1 MTEKGNAKVS
11 NIFGKSLFGVWRYNM
26 VEEKKSFGDFLVGL
40 GVLTAD
46 QLKKATQEQ
55 KQRGERL
62 EQAVVRLGYAKEELI
77 LQCLADYFNLPYV
90 DLDTYLIDEKI
101 VKTIPEEIARRHTL
115 IPLFKIGSALTVA
128 MTNPLNLLALDEVRN
143 RVKTDVEISI
153 STEKKIRKAIEQ
165 HYGAAGTVFENT
177 IQQMAK
183 SNMGGPSQESADY
196 RKTHDL
202 IVKDLPTGPMEDA
215 SAARMLD
222 LVMIQAIRDR
232 ASDIHFE
239 PDERTLRVRF
249 RIDGFLYES
258 LTLPK
263 PVHPALTSRIKILA
277 EMDITETRLPQD
289 GNFNV
294 KLEKR
299 GFEIRV
305 STFPTI
311 YGENV
316 VLRVLDQSSPLFKL
330 DDLGFSEEMLNHFK
344 QLIRKTSGII
354 LVTGPTGSGKTTTLY
369 TLLNMINSK
378 DKNIITI
385 EDPVEYRLTLIRQT
399 QINPKAGITFATGL
413 RSILRQ
419 DPDIIMI
426 GEIRD
431 LETSEIAMQAALTGH
446 LVLSTLHTNDAP
458 EAISRLV
465 DIGVEPYLISSSVIG
480 VLAQR
485 LVRTICPDCKVAY
498 QVDPKGMNELGEKV
512 TNSKEPLTLHRGK
525 GCKNCKQSGYRGRSG
540 IFELLLVSEEIKKL
554 ISERASTQVIR
565 DVAKKTAG
573 LVPLRVDGLRK
584 ALKGITTL
592 DEVDR
597 VAY

>member
-1 MTEKGNAKVS
+1 LEL
-11 NIFGKSLFGVWRYNM
+11 IWRLVIDYWLLTLGGPM
-26 VEEKKSFGDFLVGL
+26 VEEKKSFGDFLIGL
-40 GVLTAD
+40 GVITID
-46 QLKKATQEQ
+46 QLKKASQEQ
-55 KQRGERL
+55 RQKGERL
-62 EQAVVRLGYAKEELI
+62 EQAIVRLGYAKEELA
-77 LQCLADYFNLPYV
+77 LQCLADYFNLPYI
-90 DLDTYLIDEKI
+90 DLDTYLIDEKV
-101 VKTIPEEIARRHTL
+101 VKMIPEEMAQRHTF
-115 IPLFKIGSALTVA
+115 IPLFKIGNALTVA
-128 MTNPLNLLALDEVRN
+128 MTNPLNLLALDELRN
-143 RVKTDVEISI
+143 KVKTDVEIAI
-153 STEKKIRKAIEQ
+153 STEKKIKKAIEQ
-165 HYGAAGTVFENT
+165 HYGATAAALENT
-177 IQQMAK
+177 LQHLMRGNMA
-183 SNMGGPSQESADY
+183 PTSQEPSDY
-196 RKTHDL
+196 KKTYDL
-202 IVKDLPTGPMEDA
+202 VMKDIPTGPMDEA
-215 SAARMLD
+215 PAARMLD

-239 PDERTLRVRF
+239 PDEKALRVRF

-263 PVHPALTSRIKILA
+263 QIHPALTSRIKILA
-277 EMDITETRLPQD
+277 EMDIAETRLPQD

-294 KLEKR
+294 KMEKR

-316 VLRVLDQSSPLFKL
+316 VLRILDQTSPLFKL
-330 DDLGFSEEMLNHFK
+330 EELGFSEETLDQFK

-369 TLLNMINSK
+369 ALLNMINSK
-378 DKNIITI
+378 EKNIITI
-385 EDPVEYRLTLIRQT
+385 EDPVEYRLALIRQT
-399 QINPKAGITFATGL
+399 QINPKAGINFATGL

-485 LVRTICPDCKVAY
+485 LVRTICPDCKTPY
-498 QVDPKGMNELGEKV
+498 QVDPNVMKDLGEEMAKL
-512 TNSKEPLTLHRGK
+512 KKPLTLYQGK

-540 IFELLLVSEEIKKL
+540 IYELLLVNEEIKKL
-554 ISERASTQVIR
+554 ISDRASTQVIR
-565 DVAKKTAG
+565 DVAKKTGG

-584 ALKGITTL
+584 VLKGITTL

>member
-1 MTEKGNAKVS
+1 V
-11 NIFGKSLFGVWRYNM
+11 
-26 VEEKKSFGDFLVGL
+26 
-40 GVLTAD
+40 
-46 QLKKATQEQ
+46 
-55 KQRGERL
+55 
-62 EQAVVRLGYAKEELI
+62 
-77 LQCLADYFNLPYV
+77 ADYFNLPYV

-101 VKTIPEEIARRHTL
+101 VNAIPEEMARRHTL
-115 IPLFKIGSALTVA
+115 IPLFRIGSALTIA

-143 RVKTDVEISI
+143 KVKADVEISI
-153 STEKKIRKAIEQ
+153 STEKQIRKAIDQ
-165 HYGAAGTVFENT
+165 HYGAAATTIGNT
-177 IQQMAK
+177 LQQFMIGNRPG
-183 SNMGGPSQESADY
+183 SLQEPSDY
-196 RKTHDL
+196 RKTYDL
-202 IVKDLPTGPMEDA
+202 VVKDLPTGPMEDA

-239 PDERTLRVRF
+239 PDEKALRVRL

-263 PVHPALTSRIKILA
+263 QTHPALTSRIKILA
-277 EMDITETRLPQD
+277 EMDIAETRLPQD

-316 VLRVLDQSSPLFKL
+316 VLRVLDQTSPLFKL
-330 DDLGFSEEMLNHFK
+330 DELGFSEEMLTQFK
-344 QLIRKTSGII
+344 QLVRKTSGII

-369 TLLNMINSK
+369 ALLNMINSK

-385 EDPVEYRLTLIRQT
+385 EDPVEYRLALIRQT
-399 QINPKAGITFATGL
+399 QINPKAGITFAAGL

-419 DPDIIMI
+419 DPDIIMV

-458 EAISRLV
+458 EAISRLM

-485 LVRTICPDCKVAY
+485 LVRTTCPDCKVPY

-512 TNSKEPLTLHRGK
+512 THSKEPLTLYRGK
-525 GCKNCKQSGYRGRSG
+525 GCKNCKHSGYRGRTG
-540 IFELLLVSEEIKKL
+540 IFELLLVNEEIKKL

-565 DVAKKTAG
+565 EVAKKTMRMA
-573 LVPLRVDGLRK
+573 PLRVDGLRK
-584 ALKGITTL
+584 VLKGITAL

>member
-1 MTEKGNAKVS
+1 M
-11 NIFGKSLFGVWRYNM
+11 I
-26 VEEKKSFGDFLVGL
+26 EEKKSFGDFLIGL
-40 GVLTAD
+40 GVITAD
-46 QLKKATQEQ
+46 QLKRASQEQ

-62 EQAVVRLGYAKEELI
+62 EQAIVRLSYAKEELT

-90 DLDTYLIDEKI
+90 DLDTYLIDEKV
-101 VKTIPEEIARRHTL
+101 VKTIPEEMARRHTL
-115 IPLFKIGSALTVA
+115 IPIFKIGDTLTVA

-143 RVKTDVEISI
+143 KVKTDVEIVI
-153 STEKKIRKAIEQ
+153 SMEKKIKKAIEQ
-165 HYGAAGTVFENT
+165 HYGATAVTLENT
-177 IQQMAK
+177 LQQLMK
-183 SNMGGPSQESADY
+183 GNRVGSPQESSDY
-196 RKTHDL
+196 KKTYEL
-202 IVKDLPTGPMEDA
+202 AMKDLPTGPMDEA
-215 SAARMLD
+215 PAARMLD

-239 PDERTLRVRF
+239 PDEKALGVRF

-263 PVHPALTSRIKILA
+263 PIHLALTSRIKILA
-277 EMDITETRLPQD
+277 EMDIAETRLPQD

-316 VLRVLDQSSPLFKL
+316 VLRILDQTSALFKL
-330 DDLGFSEEMLNHFK
+330 EDLGFSEEVLNHFK
-344 QLIRKTSGII
+344 QLVRKTSGII

-369 TLLNMINSK
+369 ALLNMINSK

-385 EDPVEYRLTLIRQT
+385 EDPVEYRLALIRQT
-399 QINPKAGITFATGL
+399 QINPKAGINFATGL

-485 LVRTICPDCKVAY
+485 LVRIICPDCKVSY
-498 QVDPKGMNELGEKV
+498 QVDPKVMNDLGEDV
-512 TNSKEPLTLHRGK
+512 TKSKEPLTLYRGK
-525 GCKNCKQSGYRGRSG
+525 GCKNCKQSGYWGRSG
-540 IFELLLVSEEIKKL
+540 IYELLLVNEEIKKL

-573 LVPLRVDGLRK
+573 LVPLRVDGLK
-584 ALKGITTL
+584 KVLKGITTL

>member
-1 MTEKGNAKVS
+1 
-11 NIFGKSLFGVWRYNM
+11 M
-26 VEEKKSFGDFLVGL
+26 VEEKKSFGDFLVSL
-40 GVLTAD
+40 GVLSAD
-46 QLKKATQEQ
+46 HLKKASQEQ

-62 EQAVVRLGYAKEELI
+62 EQAIVRLGYAKEELI
-77 LQCLADYFNLPYV
+77 FQCLADYFNLPYV

-101 VKTIPEEIARRHTL
+101 VRTIPEEIARRHTL
-115 IPLFKIGSALTVA
+115 IPLFKIGSVLTVA

-153 STEKKIRKAIEQ
+153 STGKKIEKAIEQ
-165 HYGAAGTVFENT
+165 HYGAAGSGLEDTL
-177 IQQMAK
+177 QQFMKGDSAE
-183 SNMGGPSQESADY
+183 SPQEPSDY
-196 RKTHDL
+196 KKTHDL

-222 LVMIQAIRDR
+222 LVITQAIRDR

-239 PDERTLRVRF
+239 PDEKALRARF
-249 RIDGFLYES
+249 RIDGVLYES

-263 PVHPALTSRIKILA
+263 QIQPALTSRIKILA
-277 EMDITETRLPQD
+277 EMDIAETRLPQD

-316 VLRVLDQSSPLFKL
+316 VLRVLDQTSVLFKL
-330 DDLGFSEEMLNHFK
+330 EELGFSEEMLGQFK

-369 TLLNMINSK
+369 ALLNMINSK

-385 EDPVEYRLTLIRQT
+385 EDPVEYRLPLIRQT

-419 DPDIIMI
+419 DPDIIMV

-431 LETSEIAMQAALTGH
+431 LETSEIAMQSALTGH

-458 EAISRLV
+458 EAISRLM
-465 DIGVEPYLISSSVIG
+465 DIGVEPYLISSCVIG

-485 LVRTICPDCKVAY
+485 LVRTICPDCKASY
-498 QVDPKGMNELGEKV
+498 RVDPKDMKDLGEKV
-512 TNSKEPLTLHRGK
+512 ANSKEPLTLYRGK
-525 GCKNCKQSGYRGRSG
+525 GCKNCKQSGYWGRSG
-540 IFELLLVSEEIKKL
+540 IFELLLVNEEIKKL
-554 ISERASTQVIR
+554 VSERGSTQVIR
-565 DVAKKTAG
+565 EVAKKTAG
-573 LVPLRVDGLRK
+573 MVPLRVDGLRK
-584 ALKGITTL
+584 ALKGITTR

>member
-1 MTEKGNAKVS
+1 
-11 NIFGKSLFGVWRYNM
+11 M

-40 GVLTAD
+40 GIITAD
-46 QLKKATQEQ
+46 QLKKASQEQ
-55 KQRGERL
+55 RQQGERL
-62 EQAVVRLGYAKEELI
+62 EQAIVRLGYAKEELA

-101 VKTIPEEIARRHTL
+101 VRTIPEELARRHTL
-115 IPLFKIGSALTVA
+115 VPLFKIGSALTVA
-128 MTNPLNLLALDEVRN
+128 MATPLNLLALDELRN
-143 RVKTDVEISI
+143 KLKVDVEITI
-153 STEKKIRKAIEQ
+153 STEKKIKKAIEQ
-165 HYGAAGTVFENT
+165 HYGAAAATLENT
-177 IQQMAK
+177 LQHWMK
-183 SNMGGPSQESADY
+183 GSMTVPSQEPSDY
-196 RKTHDL
+196 KKTYDL
-202 IVKDLPTGPMEDA
+202 AVKEIPTGPMEEA
-215 SAARMLD
+215 PAARMLD

-232 ASDIHFE
+232 ASDIHIE
-239 PDERTLRVRF
+239 PDEKTLRVRF

-263 PVHPALTSRIKILA
+263 QIHAALTSRIKILA
-277 EMDITETRLPQD
+277 EMDIAETRLPQD

-294 KLEKR
+294 KMENR
-299 GFEIRV
+299 SFEIRV

-316 VLRVLDQSSPLFKL
+316 VLRILDQTSPLFKL
-330 DDLGFSEEMLNHFK
+330 EELGFSEEMLDDFK
-344 QLIRKTSGII
+344 QLIRKSSGII

-369 TLLNMINSK
+369 ALLNMINSK
-378 DKNIITI
+378 EKNIITI
-385 EDPVEYRLTLIRQT
+385 EDPVEYRLALIRQT
-399 QINPKAGITFATGL
+399 QINLKAGINFATGL

-426 GEIRD
+426 GEVRD

-485 LVRTICPDCKVAY
+485 LVRTICPDCKTPY
-498 QVDPKGMNELGEKV
+498 PVDPGTLNDLNEEGG
-512 TNSKEPLTLHRGK
+512 TSNEPITLYRGK
-525 GCKNCKQSGYRGRSG
+525 GCKNCKQSGYWGRSG
-540 IFELLLVSEEIKKL
+540 IYELLLVNEEIKKL

-565 DVAKKTAG
+565 EVAKKTAG

-584 ALKGITTL
+584 VLKGITTL

>member
-1 MTEKGNAKVS
+1 M
-11 NIFGKSLFGVWRYNM
+11 
-26 VEEKKSFGDFLVGL
+26 EEKKSFGDFLIGL
-40 GVLTAD
+40 GVITSD
-46 QLKKATQEQ
+46 QLKKASQEQ
-55 KQRGERL
+55 RQKGERL
-62 EQAVVRLGYAKEELI
+62 EQAIVRLEYAKEELA

-90 DLDTYLIDEKI
+90 DLDTYLIDEKVI
-101 VKTIPEEIARRHTL
+101 KTIPEEMARRHTL

-128 MTNPLNLLALDEVRN
+128 MTNPLNLLALDELRN
-143 RVKTDVEISI
+143 KVKTDVEIAI
-153 STEKKIRKAIEQ
+153 STEKKIKKAIEQ
-165 HYGAAGTVFENT
+165 HYGATAAALENT
-177 IQQMAK
+177 LQHLMKGSMTPIPQE
-183 SNMGGPSQESADY
+183 PSDY
-196 RKTHDL
+196 KKTYDL
-202 IVKDLPTGPMEDA
+202 AVKDIPVGPMDEA
-215 SAARMLD
+215 PAARMLD

-239 PDERTLRVRF
+239 PDEKALRVRF

-258 LTLPK
+258 LALPK
-263 PVHPALTSRIKILA
+263 PIHPALTSRIKILA
-277 EMDITETRLPQD
+277 EMDIAETRLPQD

-294 KLEKR
+294 KMEKR

-316 VLRVLDQSSPLFKL
+316 VLRILDQTSPLFKL
-330 DDLGFSEEMLNHFK
+330 EELGFSEDTLDHFK
-344 QLIRKTSGII
+344 QIIRKSSGII

-369 TLLNMINSK
+369 ALLNMINSK
-378 DKNIITI
+378 EKNIITI
-385 EDPVEYRLTLIRQT
+385 EDPVEYRLAFIRQT
-399 QINPKAGITFATGL
+399 QINPKAGINFATGL

-465 DIGVEPYLISSSVIG
+465 DIGVEPYLISSTVIG

-485 LVRTICPDCKVAY
+485 LIRTICPDCKTPY
-498 QVDPKGMNELGEKV
+498 QVDSNVLKDLGEEVAKIK
-512 TNSKEPLTLHRGK
+512 NPLPLYRGK
-525 GCKNCKQSGYRGRSG
+525 GCKHCKQSGYWGRSG
-540 IFELLLVSEEIKKL
+540 IYELLLVNDEIKKL

>member
-1 MTEKGNAKVS
+1 M
-11 NIFGKSLFGVWRYNM
+11 I
-26 VEEKKSFGDFLVGL
+26 EEKKSFGDFLIGL
-40 GVLTAD
+40 GVITAD
-46 QLKKATQEQ
+46 QLKRASQEQ

-62 EQAVVRLGYAKEELI
+62 EQAIVRLSYAKEELT

-90 DLDTYLIDEKI
+90 DLDTYLIDEKV
-101 VKTIPEEIARRHTL
+101 VKIIPEEMARRHTL
-115 IPLFKIGSALTVA
+115 IPIFKIGDTLTVA

-143 RVKTDVEISI
+143 KVKTDVEIVI
-153 STEKKIRKAIEQ
+153 SMEKKIKKAIEQ
-165 HYGAAGTVFENT
+165 HYGATAVTLENT
-177 IQQMAK
+177 LQQLMK
-183 SNMGGPSQESADY
+183 GNRVGSPQESSDY
-196 RKTHDL
+196 KKTYEL
-202 IVKDLPTGPMEDA
+202 AMKDLPTGPMDEA
-215 SAARMLD
+215 PAARMLD

-239 PDERTLRVRF
+239 PDEKALGVRF

-263 PVHPALTSRIKILA
+263 PIHLALTSRIKILA
-277 EMDITETRLPQD
+277 EMDIAETRLPQD

-316 VLRVLDQSSPLFKL
+316 VLRILDQTSALFKL
-330 DDLGFSEEMLNHFK
+330 EDLGFSEEVLNHFK
-344 QLIRKTSGII
+344 QLVRKTSGII

-369 TLLNMINSK
+369 ALLNMINSK

-385 EDPVEYRLTLIRQT
+385 EDPVEYRLALIRQT
-399 QINPKAGITFATGL
+399 QINPKAGINFATGL

-485 LVRTICPDCKVAY
+485 LVRIICPDCKVSY
-498 QVDPKGMNELGEKV
+498 QVDPKVMNDLGEDV
-512 TNSKEPLTLHRGK
+512 TKSKEPLTLYRGK
-525 GCKNCKQSGYRGRSG
+525 GCKNCKQSGYWGRSG
-540 IFELLLVSEEIKKL
+540 IYELLLVNEEIKKL

-573 LVPLRVDGLRK
+573 LVPLRVDGLK
-584 ALKGITTL
+584 KVLKGITTL